1 MKINSIQ
8 VETPTSAS
16 TVVGSQADG
25 TTAVFTIES
34 IREGVIKKYRGLIYQ
49 ESTFAP
55 ELTDIE
61 NSLTS
66 AITCSRVSTGV
77 YHLACADFINNKT
90 FWNITP
96 TVKTLTAPTFINIRH
111 LLDNQTLELRV
122 FTEDAVLADEALNQ
136 AAIGI
141 EIY

>member
-1 MKINSIQ
+1 MGKINSIQ
-8 VETPTSAS
+8 VETPTDNS

-25 TTAVFTIES
+25 TTATFTIQS

-61 NSLTS
+61 NSLAS
-66 AITCSRVSTGV
+66 AITCSRVSAGV
-77 YHLACADFINNKT
+77 YHLVCSEFLNNRT
-90 FWNITP
+90 FWSITP
-96 TVKTLTAPTFINIRH
+96 TTNSFINIRH

-122 FTEDAVLADEALNQ
+122 YTEDSVLADEELNQ

>member
-1 MKINSIQ
+1 MGKINSIQ
-8 VETPTSAS
+8 VETPTDNS

-25 TTAVFTIES
+25 TTATFTIQS

-61 NSLTS
+61 NSLAS
-66 AITCSRVSTGV
+66 AITCSRVSAGV
-77 YHLACADFINNKT
+77 YHLVCSEFLNNRT
-90 FWNITP
+90 FWGITP
-96 TVKTLTAPTFINIRH
+96 TSAATPTLINIHH
-111 LLDNQTLELRV
+111 LMDNETLEIRV
-122 FTEDAVLADEALNQ
+122 FNDDLVLTDEGLNQ